1 MVDLMAFSAREIGNR
16 ERQEDY
22 AVHEYIKTPIGLNL
36 YIAIACDGAGGGEV
50 GEMAARLTARSI
62 IDHIEISEQTNIPL
76 LLIEA
81 VESANELVY
90 SELHGEGTSTVAMVA
105 VDLSDPSAPNGRMY
119 TASVGDSYVC
129 LMRDGQLIRLN
140 IEHNLANEYIYAGQ
154 MSVSEANH
162 LDNAEYPTRVIGVN
176 PDIQV
181 DIGFYSEKNNN
192 FVNSRRAFNIG
203 KVGMVLH
210 EGDTV
215 FVASDGIFRVGQ
227 GNRKPYV
234 HKEELLRQALDDDA
248 ERTVRTILR
257 HASAR
262 RPDDNLCVSML
273 MVPSRLRRPVH
284 ATAEIPLQQ
293 RLALGV
299 IAAVLLVGAIF
310 IIVRIA
316 TDASLDDGP
325 PDGRG
330 PLDVATVIVPTR
342 AAVNQIGV
350 QYFAEP
356 NSDNAL
362 SVPLFERRSFTYNNL
377 NYLAIDGLN
386 VQSLPDGFLSAGIF
400 MQPGSTA
407 EITSVSN
414 QAPENIRALLY
425 PDSDLFIN
433 TGEFSSGGV
442 RVEYEPDN
450 RFVFNSRRTECVAIE
465 HISALP
471 DDPNDVDKL
480 AFTCFTGDADSCN
493 FRMPGRQPTQMIIG
507 KQYVIDIDNQTLL
520 ETVDFDYHHLKTYYD
535 TVVTLQN
542 DATSAICIAP
552 YLDIDGD
559 SVRYPDDACEFEL
572 GLAGNQGC
580 PSGTSPETETG
591 NG

>member
-1 MVDLMAFSAREIGNR
+1 MAS
-16 ERQEDY
+16 
-22 AVHEYIKTPIGLNL
+22 
-36 YIAIACDGAGGGEV
+36 
-50 GEMAARLTARSI
+50 RLTARSI
-62 IDHIEISEQTNIPL
+62 SDHIEISDQINIPR

-105 VDLSDPSAPNGRMY
+105 IDLSDPSAPNGRMY

-129 LMRDGQLIRLN
+129 LMRDGQLVRLN
-140 IEHNLANEYIYAGQ
+140 IDHNLANEYIYAGQ

-176 PDIQV
+176 PEIQV
-181 DIGFYSEKNNN
+181 DIGFYAEKNNN

-203 KVGMVLH
+203 KVGMILQ
-210 EGDTV
+210 EADTV

-227 GNRKPYV
+227 GNRRPYV
-234 HKEELLRQALDDDA
+234 HKDELVRQALDDDA
-248 ERTVRTILR
+248 ERAVRTILR

-299 IAAVLLVGAIF
+299 IAAVLLVVTILVF
-310 IIVRIA
+310 VRFS
-316 TDASLDDGP
+316 DALPDDALI
-325 PDGRG
+325 DGRG
-330 PLDVATVIVPTR
+330 PVGPPTFIAPTR
-342 AAVNQIGV
+342 AALNQIGV

-356 NSDNAL
+356 NSDNAS
-362 SVPLFERRSFTYNNL
+362 SVPLFERRSFSYNNL

-400 MQPGSTA
+400 MQPGSTVQ
-407 EITSVSN
+407 ITSVSN

-465 HISALP
+465 HMSALP
-471 DDPNDVDKL
+471 DDPDDVDKL

-535 TVVTLQN
+535 TIVTLKN

-552 YLDIDGD
+552 YLDVDGD
-559 SVRYPDDACEFEL
+559 SVGYPDDACEFEL
-572 GLAGNQGC
+572 GLSGNRGC
-580 PSGTSPETETG
+580 PSGTSPETEETG